1 MPAIQV
7 LQNQSATLEIASIS
21 QSSSCTVSVYKPTG
35 SAIVSDA
42 SATLDATI
50 ATITSQEAASP
61 ETLIVSSV
69 SGFVA
74 GRPYLIESQQGP
86 TSVLI
91 LSEVQASGGKL
102 VFDAPPPFA
111 ITDGDTV
118 RGARI
123 SYVLGSANTTE
134 RDLYYRAEFTVTP
147 TSGDVY
153 KRQVMFHV
161 CRTQF
166 QDPVTL
172 DDVKRVL
179 SFQFP
184 SSASAYQPGQL
195 REMAERASNMVL
207 RQIEA
212 SGKLPHLV
220 SSPGA
225 FKDAGLYALR
235 LVLADDNLIPQAGTT
250 EITEYVQAMSRQ
262 MQEECRT
269 AIKAGQWYD
278 KDDDGVVDPRETGA
292 FSTRVIL

>member
-7 LQNQSATLEIASIS
+7 LQNQSQTLSIVCNS
-21 QSSSCTVSVYKPTG
+21 QTSSVAVTCYKPDGSELTSG
-35 SAIVSDA
+35 SATVDS
-42 SATLDATI
+42 TLT
-50 ATITSQEAASP
+50 TVQSQQGESP
-61 ETLIVSSV
+61 ESVHVTSV
-69 SGFVA
+69 SGFVV
-74 GRPYLIESQQGP
+74 GRPYIIESQGGP
-86 TSVLI
+86 TSILY
-91 LSEVQASGGKL
+91 LSEIRTSGSLL
-102 VFDAPPPFA
+102 VFDAPPAFDLA
-111 ITDGDTV
+111 SGDTI
-118 RGARI
+118 RGARA
-123 SYVLGSANTTE
+123 SFVLGSGFTGE

-147 TSGDVY
+147 SSGDVY
-153 KRQVMFHV
+153 KKQTIFHV

-166 QDPVTL
+166 QDPVSL

-184 SSASAYQPGQL
+184 SSASAYQAGQL

-220 SSPGA
+220 SSPDA

-250 EITEYVQAMSRQ
+250 EIVEYVQTMQKQ
-262 MQEECRT
+262 MVEECRT

-278 KDDDGVVDPRETGA
+278 KNDDGVVDPRETGA
-292 FSTRVIL
+292 FSTRVLL

>member
-7 LQNQSATLEIASIS
+7 LQNQSATLEIAGIS
-21 QSSSCTVSVYKPTG
+21 QSSSCTVSVFKPSGT
-35 SAIVSDA
+35 AMVTDA
-42 SATLDATI
+42 AATLDTTNTTI
-50 ATITSQEAASP
+50 QSQEGASP
-61 ETLIVSSV
+61 ETLNVSSV

-74 GRPYLIESQQGP
+74 GRPYIIESTLGQ

-91 LSEVQASGGKL
+91 LSQVQSAGNKL
-102 VFDAPPPFA
+102 IFDSPPSFA
-111 ITDGDTV
+111 ITNGDTV

-123 SYVLGSANTTE
+123 SYVLASANTGE

-147 TSGDVY
+147 SSGDVY
-153 KRQVMFHV
+153 KRQIMFHV

-172 DDVKRVL
+172 DDLKRVL

-250 EITEYVQAMSRQ
+250 EITEYIQAMTKQ
-262 MQEECRT
+262 MTQECRT

-278 KDDDGVVDPRETGA
+278 KNDDGAVDPRETGA
-292 FSTRVIL
+292 FSTRVLL